1 MQEKARAILVAGAPA
16 PLPQHVM
23 DLQERLLGRLLGT
36 GAVGCRLYVLEIA
49 GPIPRVKI
57 GRSQNF
63 WKRVNDH
70 LREMNRYQYG
80 LVDAHLTERL
90 SDRAI
95 ERAEAKA
102 HGWMSERY
110 RSITKEEYANA
121 DYGFAVTCA
130 DAAAGLYRTHPARKL
145 PPA

>member
-1 MQEKARAILVAGAPA
+1 MLRPA
-16 PLPQHVM
+16 
-23 DLQERLLGRLLGT
+23 
-36 GAVGCRLYVLEIA
+36 
-49 GPIPRVKI
+49 
-57 GRSQNF
+57 
-63 WKRVNDH
+63 
-70 LREMNRYQYG
+70 
-80 LVDAHLTERL
+80 VDAHLTERL

-95 ERAEAKA
+95 KRAEAKA

-130 DAAAGLYRTHPARKL
+130 DAAVGLYRTHPARKQ